1 MRKLNDEQRKLVEDN
16 YSLIFYVMGK
26 YNFTKQI
33 EYEDCYGALAE
44 GLCSA
49 AASFDSSKGVSFASY
64 AFKCMVNAVLMFKR
78 KNDRPKEFSIISIDS
93 PINDDGTILVVD
105 TIPNGVNHAEDV
117 ENSEV
122 IRMVLSDT
130 KEKWDGIAQ
139 RWKGTNAY
147 GILMLSAEGMKQVDI
162 ASKVGVTRSAVSHS
176 LKSIK
181 KDLSNRLAREGY
193 GHLM

>member
-1 MRKLNDEQRKLVEDN
+1 MRKLNDEQRQLVEDN
-16 YSLIFYVMGK
+16 YNLIFYVMGK
-26 YNFTKQI
+26 YNFTKQV

-49 AASFDSSKGVSFASY
+49 AASFDSSKGVSFSSY
-64 AFKCMVNAVLMFKR
+64 AIKCMVNAVLMFKR

-130 KEKWDGIAQ
+130 KKKWDGIAK

-162 ASKVGVTRSAVSHS
+162 ANRVGITRSAVSHS
-176 LKSIK
+176 LKTIK
-181 KDLSNRLAREGY
+181 RDLADRLVRAGY
-193 GHLM
+193 SQLM